1 VVRGGAG
8 VMFSPLIWGTFNNAV
23 ANGPTQPFR
32 VIYGKAEAAALGL
45 RFPVYNEDIL
55 PLVTE
60 SSQTQVSDIFD
71 PNIHAPYSLNALR
84 GPGLFSV
91 DLSFAK
97 NFELSRSLK
106 LQVRT
111 YLFNALNRV
120 NYTSVVTNI
129 EARNFGQLTGAAN
142 ARAIQLNT
150 RLSF

>member
-1 VVRGGAG
+1 LSELRLGARRSAVSG
-8 VMFSPLIWGTFNNAV
+8 ATLRAGSYGNNAV
-23 ANGPTQPFR
+23 
-32 VIYGKAEAAALGL
+32 
-45 RFPVYNEDIL
+45 
-55 PLVTE
+55 
-60 SSQTQVSDIFD
+60 
-71 PNIHAPYSLNALR
+71 R

-97 NFELSRSLK
+97 NFELPRSLK

-111 YLFNALNRV
+111 DLFNALNRV
-120 NYTSVVTNI
+120 NYTSVATNI